1 MSKLGQKYLPYST
14 VFFGISILT
23 VIMYNLQPEINTITV
38 SLLLLLF
45 ILFTATFF
53 GSKTAILA
61 SVLAMLSLN
70 FFFLEPI
77 GTFTIYHSEN
87 WIALVAFLAVSLT
100 AGQLSAKAKRRAEE
114 AERLYNELQIAFD
127 QASEAEALRQSEK
140 LKSAL
145 LDAVTHD
152 LRTPLTSIKA
162 SVTTLL
168 ELSETNK
175 IDEEPIK
182 LDDAE
187 LKEFLDIINEETDRL
202 NQFIES
208 IVGLAKIEA
217 KALHFRKNWTEIEEI
232 VNNAIERAKIQLKNF
247 QITIQLE
254 EDLPAIYTDAHSI
267 SEVVYTLL
275 DNAAK
280 YSVDKFEIRISAHKV
295 AGENVEISVEDKGRG
310 IAPEIRERIFEKFF
324 RANQD
329 DIHTTSGGIGLGLA
343 IARGIIESQGGKIW
357 IENGKDDFITKFVI
371 QIPIGDDGKS
381 NEKF

>member
-1 MSKLGQKYLPYST
+1 METFKQKYLPYLT
-14 VFFGISILT
+14 AIVGISLMTI
-23 VIMYNLQPEINTITV
+23 VMYNLQPEINTITV

-70 FFFLEPI
+70 FFFLEPV
-77 GTFTIYHSEN
+77 GTLTIYHSEN

-100 AGQLSAKAKRRAEE
+100 AGQLSAKAKKRAEE
-114 AERLYNELQIAFD
+114 AERLYNELQIAFT

-168 ELSETNK
+168 ELSETEK
-175 IDEEPIK
+175 TAEEPFK
-182 LDDAE
+182 LEDAE

-202 NQFIES
+202 NQFIEN

-217 KALHFRKNWTEIEEI
+217 NALHFRKNWTEIEEI
-232 VNNAIERAKIQLKNF
+232 VNNAIERAKIQLQDF
-247 QITIQLE
+247 QIIIDLKD
-254 EDLPAIYTDAHSI
+254 DLPGIYTDAHSI
-267 SEVVYTLL
+267 SEVVYTFL

-280 YSVDKFEIRISAHKV
+280 YSANKREIRISAC
-295 AGENVEISVEDKGRG
+295 ENENQTVEISVEDKGRG
-310 IAPEIRERIFEKFF
+310 IAPEIREKIFDKFF

-343 IARGIIESQGGKIW
+343 IAKGIIESQGGKIW
-357 IENGKDDFITKFVI
+357 VESGRDDFVTRFVF
-371 QIPIGDDGKS
+371 QIPIGDDGKA
-381 NEKF
+381 KKHF